1 MSKITYIKPK
11 EHDKSNATT
20 GSVEVHAELIG
31 NDIDALAE
39 IEQNTHEDDYDEYNE
54 YGY

>member
-11 EHDKSNATT
+11 ELDNSNTND
-20 GSVEVHAELIG
+20 GVIEVHAELIG
-31 NDIDALAE
+31 NDIDVLSE

-54 YGY
+54 YDY